1 MFHYLKGTITM
12 SFDDGVVLETGGV
25 GFEINLAGSSPL
37 FGMVGQEALVYTAF
51 VVREDDMSLYGFVSK
66 EELRLFQLLRTVNGI
81 GAKAALAILSVASAA
96 EIVKAILLE
105 DVSVLTRA
113 SGVGKKIAQRVV
125 MELKDKV
132 ASLEEMG
139 SLVRTSGAAPQ
150 PVEEPRESANA
161 AEAVKALMA
170 LGYAKSEAA
179 DAVSEVDAED
189 LTLEELIMA
198 ALRGAGKAR

>member
-12 SFDDGVVLETGGV
+12 SFEDGVVVEMGGV
-25 GFEINLAGSSPL
+25 GFEVNLAGSSPL
-37 FGMVGQEALVYTAF
+37 FGMVGQEVLIYTAF
-51 VVREDDMSLYGFVSK
+51 VVREDDMSLYGFVSR
-66 EELRLFQLLRTVNGI
+66 EELKLFQLLRTVNGI
-81 GAKAALAILSVASAA
+81 GAKAALAILSAASAA

-113 SGVGKKIAQRVV
+113 SGVGKKIAQRVLV
-125 MELKDKV
+125 ELKEKV

-139 SLVRTSGAAPQ
+139 SLVRASGAAPQ
-150 PVEEPRESANA
+150 KEEPKENANA
-161 AEAVKALMA
+161 AEAVKGLMA
-170 LGYAKSEAA
+170 LGFTKSEAA
-179 DAVSEVDAED
+179 DAVAEVDAEG

>member
-1 MFHYLKGTITM
+1 MFHYLKGTIAMT
-12 SFDDGVVLETGGV
+12 FEDGVVLETGGV

-37 FGMVGQEALVYTAF
+37 FGMVGKETLVYTAF
-51 VVREDDMSLYGFVSK
+51 VVREDDMSLYGFANP
-66 EELRLFQLLRTVNGI
+66 EELKLFQLLRTVNGI
-81 GAKAALAILSVASAA
+81 GAKAALAILSAASAP

-125 MELKDKV
+125 MELKDKM

-139 SLVRTSGAAPQ
+139 SLVRASGAVPQ
-150 PVEEPRESANA
+150 KEEPKESAAA
-161 AEAVKALMA
+161 AEAVKGLMA
-170 LGYAKSEAA
+170 LGFTKSEAA
-179 DAVSEVDAED
+179 DAVAEVDAEG